1 MGFVLRNI
9 SLQFYLNIEYSVII
23 MKQQF
28 LIGIYLAVWNRKNF
42 DIKNF
47 FYATIMFVFLCLIAI
62 SINFI
67 VESRTGADIR
77 MFYLSKD
84 HESAILIVRNASVIP
99 TKLQFV
105 GESVLKYF
113 GSITAGSMG
122 EEESKKHNPLILTLF
137 MFILTANLVGQIPFK
152 IVHLAQGEL
161 ASPNND
167 INMTAAMAVIVLI
180 YYVSAGIAKKKF
192 KFFLHGF
199 SFVDIILFLVELL
212 EMITRP
218 LTLALRL
225 FGNILAG
232 EILIGA
238 LIGICAWGLPLPIM
252 FFELLVACVQA
263 LVFMMLTMV
272 YISTAIK
279 EEH

>member
-1 MGFVLRNI
+1 MSSHLT
-9 SLQFYLNIEYSVII
+9 
-23 MKQQF
+23 
-28 LIGIYLAVWNRKNF
+28 
-42 DIKNF
+42 
-47 FYATIMFVFLCLIAI
+47 ATIGNFTFNMDTLITMWIAMFSLIIFAIVATKNLSIIPNKIQAIAESLMRFFWGLTDSMIGKEGRKHVPLVASLFL
-62 SINFI
+62 FI
-67 VESRTGADIR
+67 V
-77 MFYLSKD
+77 
-84 HESAILIVRNASVIP
+84 V
-99 TKLQFV
+99 
-105 GESVLKYF
+105 
-113 GSITAGSMG
+113 
-122 EEESKKHNPLILTLF
+122 
-137 MFILTANLVGQIPFK
+137 ANLMGQLPWK
-152 IVHLAQGEL
+152 IYHLKAGEM
-161 ASPNND
+161 ASPTND

-180 YYVSAGIAKKKF
+180 YYVTAGIAKKKF

-199 SFVDIILFLVELL
+199 SFVDIILFFVEIL
-212 EMITRP
+212 EMVTRP

-232 EILIGA
+232 EILIAA